1 MVNRKS
7 KSANFLQNGSLRKNI
22 MEISSVKKSNKIT
35 KRRKGAVITWET
47 AKYYYEERDI
57 KRAAKELNNKI
68 NREKN
73 KIYLNCTD
81 KLKGDK
87 YQISVKANIW
97 RLIKEG
103 GLYQSISS
111 YRKEEKK
118 YVLKWLFNGCT
129 VKISKSGAKAEVLLD
144 ENIDALEVIFN
155 DEIIQSNQS

>member
-35 KRRKGAVITWET
+35 KRRKGAAITWET

-57 KRAAKELNNKI
+57 KRAAKELNNKL

-73 KIYLNCTD
+73 KFHFCYTD
-81 KLKGDK
+81 KLNGEN

-97 RLIKEG
+97 KLIKEG
-103 GLYQSISS
+103 GIYQSVSS
-111 YRKEEKK
+111 YIKKEKK
-118 YVLKWLFNGCT
+118 YVLKWAFKDCT
-129 VKISKSGAKAEVLLD
+129 VKISKPGVKAEVLLE